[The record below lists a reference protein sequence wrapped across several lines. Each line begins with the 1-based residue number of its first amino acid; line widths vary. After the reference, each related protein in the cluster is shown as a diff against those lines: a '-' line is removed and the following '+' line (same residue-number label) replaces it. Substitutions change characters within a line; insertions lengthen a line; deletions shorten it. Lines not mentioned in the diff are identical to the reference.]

1 MRIVDYTRA
10 RIAAALE
17 EVDRLLQSDFPSQH
31 PKDAIDILQSRF
43 TKRASVLNKI
53 GPNVPPHVLQTEC
66 SASLEQLFVYVPI
79 LGFIL
84 RSTNVRNGFE
94 AYGPLLRL
102 AECLM
107 GYQTKLIV
115 SSEWE
120 FSPFVYR
127 SITDLPGF
135 VLIGLPATESSNP
148 LVIPLAGHE
157 LGHSMWETNK
167 LAGHFNS
174 RIRQSILSEITD
186 KKWNEYERLFPQY
199 KKDDL
204 DGNWLGEL
212 TWEPA
217 SKWCLLQAEEMFCDF
232 LGVRLFAESYLY
244 AFAYLIAPGTG
255 GERSV
260 GYPNIKR
267 RVSHLIAAADV
278 LGVTIP
284 PGFADGFM
292 PETEPV
298 NPTTAFLVSIA
309 DTVTTE
315 CASDLLKKAQ
325 ELADSKVAPARSAE
339 CLNRIAEGFKQF
351 VVPTAE
357 SEALVDITCAGWK
370 CYLDTQLWDHIRQ
383 IERKDWG
390 RVLRDLI
397 YKSME
402 VSEICWRLE
411 KAQHSREHRDN

>member
-1 MRIVDYTRA
+1 MAIVDYTRA

-17 EVDRLLQSDFPSQH
+17 EIGRLMQSEFPSQH
-31 PKDAIDILQSRF
+31 PKDAIDILQGRF
-43 TKRASVLNKI
+43 AKRASVLNKI
-53 GPNVPPHVLQTEC
+53 GPNVPIPVLQTEC
-66 SASLEQLFVYVPI
+66 IASLEQLLVYVPI
-79 LGFIL
+79 LGFVL

-94 AYGPLLRL
+94 AYGPLLHL
-102 AECLM
+102 AESLM
-107 GYQTKLIV
+107 GAQTKLIV

-157 LGHSMWETNK
+157 LGHSVWERNR
-167 LAGHFNS
+167 LAGDFNS
-174 RIRQSILSEITD
+174 RIRQSILKEITNNR
-186 KKWNEYERLFPQY
+186 WNEYQDLFPQH

-212 TWEPA
+212 TWQPA
-217 SKWCLLQAEEMFCDF
+217 LKWSLLQAEEMFCDF
-232 LGVRLFAESYLY
+232 LGVRLFAESFLY

-267 RVSHLIAAADV
+267 RVSNLTEAANLLD
-278 LGVTIP
+278 VTIP
-284 PGFADGFM
+284 PGFTDDFM
-292 PETEPV
+292 PENEPT
-298 NPTTAFLVSIA
+298 NPTTAFLVSVA
-309 DTVTTE
+309 DTVTSQ
-315 CASDLLKKAQ
+315 CASDLLETAQKEADDKAC
-325 ELADSKVAPARSAE
+325 PGRSAE
-339 CLNRIAEGFKQF
+339 RVDRIADGFKRLL
-351 VVPTAE
+351 VPTAD

-370 CYLDTQLWDHIRQ
+370 CYLDKDLWVGIRQ
-383 IERKDWG
+383 IKPNDWG
-390 RVLRDLI
+390 RVLKDLV

-402 VSEICWRLE
+402 VSEVSWRLE
-411 KAQHSREHRDN
+411 KAQHSREHS